1 MDLTAWVPVYCDRIS
16 VGLIAGAGF
25 LTGIVAS
32 FLLANVSCEYCCKFD
47 SNCHPRERRVYILD
61 LSKQS

>member
-1 MDLTAWVPVYCDRIS
+1 MDLTAWVALYCDRIS

-32 FLLANVSCEYCCKFD
+32 LFLSNVSLV
-47 SNCHPRERRVYILD
+47 RTVVILIEIAT
-61 LSKQS
+61 LVKEGFIFLI